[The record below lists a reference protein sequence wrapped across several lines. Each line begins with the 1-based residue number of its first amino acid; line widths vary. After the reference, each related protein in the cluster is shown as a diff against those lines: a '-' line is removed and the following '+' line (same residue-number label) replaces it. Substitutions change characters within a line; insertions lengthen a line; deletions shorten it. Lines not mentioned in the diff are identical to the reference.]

1 MSLTDVGVAVGVLV
15 GVDVGVD
22 VGVLVGVDVGVFI
35 QEHSCN
41 RQVSYQESNGIK
53 ESGLRRLVLWSLTEV
68 GVAVGV
74 LVGVLVGVD
83 VGVFRQE

>member
-1 MSLTDVGVAVGVLV
+1 MSNNILKVQRGSSLHVVSLTDVGVAVGVLV

-41 RQVSYQESNGIK
+41 RQVSYQESNGKK
-53 ESGLRRLVLWSLTEV
+53 ESGLRRLCAMVTHR
-68 GVAVGV
+68 G
-74 LVGVLVGVD
+74 
-83 VGVFRQE
+83 RC